1 VGGHDPFI
9 EQRNEVVERKYD
21 GRDHEPKTLQQ
32 VTRDVSDQHFDERP
46 DTQRAA
52 QIANTT
58 PAHMRE
64 IVKDPDTV
72 RMLRPDWNE
81 AEISHYVRTREEPPR
96 KLNLIDHKGALVEP
110 LRDSE
115 KIRADQALDP
125 REAAKQLKAFRE
137 ADAAYRQQLAEQ
149 LEAAAQAQ
157 TQPTPAPE
165 PTPTPPSEDAA
176 LAQQRAQIEA
186 QQRLVQH
193 QAAIQ
198 QLTVDERAC
207 HQELSQISTWLNA
220 SYTPSELRSG
230 VAAGEERNA
239 WLQEAVQRA
248 AGLQRVAANASE
260 VRTVKQAALTLARQA
275 QVEQWSAIQDAAFAE
290 ASGKRQLRLQQL
302 QHWSDRERPA
312 AAKNSE

>member
-1 VGGHDPFI
+1 MSDTAEDFTAAAADEANVNVVTRRIDGPIITGGTDEENIRQATREWEQGKGGHDDAFL
-9 EQRNEVVERKYD
+9 EQRAPVVERKYD
-21 GRDHEPKTLQQ
+21 GREHGTKTLQEA
-32 VTRDVSDQHFDERP
+32 TRDISNAHFDEHA
-46 DTQRAA
+46 DTRLAA
-52 QIANTT
+52 QIGKTT
-58 PAHMRE
+58 PSVMRE
-64 IVKDPDTV
+64 VIKNPDEV
-72 RMLRPDWNE
+72 RNLRPDWSE
-81 AEISHYVRTREEPPR
+81 AEIHHYTRTGEEPAH
-96 KLNLIDHKGALVEP
+96 KMGLIDHKGALVEP

-115 KIRADQALDP
+115 KIRADQALDA

-207 HQELSQISTWLNA
+207 H
-220 SYTPSELRSG
+220 
-230 VAAGEERNA
+230 
-239 WLQEAVQRA
+239 
-248 AGLQRVAANASE
+248 
-260 VRTVKQAALTLARQA
+260 
-275 QVEQWSAIQDAAFAE
+275 
-290 ASGKRQLRLQQL
+290 
-302 QHWSDRERPA
+302 
-312 AAKNSE
+312 